1 MVMTKC
7 ANCGKAISARAS
19 EDPNKIVFKVR
30 LLIQQLNGGPVL
42 VKCRHCGHMVRVP
55 SLRST

>member
-1 MVMTKC
+1 MAITKC
-7 ANCGKAISARAS
+7 SNCGKEISVRAS

-30 LLIQQLNGGPVL
+30 LLTQQLNGGPIFA
-42 VKCRHCGHMVRVP
+42 KCRHCGHMVRVP